1 MADEEHD
8 PWVGL
13 RTWHDLA
20 ADEVISA
27 LQKEIRRGHTENAV
41 FLAYEMFTTSE
52 ELEAKLWQRLQVIS
66 VEDIGYGQVDAPVLI
81 HALFQ
86 MHHNFPRPQGDRF
99 LFALHAVRY
108 LCGCIKDRSSDEMFN
123 WVKHAIETE
132 GQRPVVPEYALD
144 MHTETGRRLGRG
156 KRHFLEEGAMVSPE
170 LADREQTYRQRLLA
184 LLDAQDDELQGGD

>member
-13 RTWHDLA
+13 RTQHDLA

-27 LQKEIRRGHTENAV
+27 LQKEIRRGHTENAA
-41 FLAYEMFTTSE
+41 FLAYEMLTTSE

-66 VEDIGYGQVDAPVLI
+66 VEDVGYGQVDAPILI
-81 HALFQ
+81 RALFE
-86 MHHNFPRPQGDRF
+86 MHANFPRSQGDRF

-108 LCGCIKDRSSDEMFN
+108 LCGCTKDRSSDELLN
-123 WVKHAIETE
+123 WVKYAIETE

-144 MHTETGRRLGRG
+144 MHTEAGRRLGRG
-156 KRHFLEEGAMVSPE
+156 KRHFLEEGARVSPE
-170 LADREQTYRQRLLA
+170 LADREQIYRQRLLA
-184 LLDAQDDELQGGD
+184 LLDAQENEL